1 MRINMAN
8 NKEIRAVF
16 DAETITVYQA
26 YCKEIAQAAVQVQTL
41 VPPFKMGRMT
51 WIKPSFLWAMYRS
64 GWATQPKQE
73 HILAI
78 KIKREGFDW
87 AVQNGVASTF
97 EASGFEN
104 SEEWK
109 QQLRKSVV
117 RIQWDPERS
126 IRGDKLDYRS
136 IQIGLRGKAVE
147 KYVNEWITE
156 ITDITV
162 LCRTIHSLIQQ
173 RKIEEAMELLP
184 KETVYNIDNK
194 LQFKQ
199 I

>member
-1 MRINMAN
+1 MPN
-8 NKEIRAVF
+8 NNEIRAVF

-26 YCKEIAQAAVQVQTL
+26 YCKEIAQAAVQAQTF

-64 GWATQPKQE
+64 GWATKPKQE

-104 SEEWK
+104 SDEWK
-109 QQLRKSVV
+109 QQLQKSVV

-136 IQIGLRGKAVE
+136 IQIGLRSKAVE

-162 LCRTIHSLIQQ
+162 LCKAIHSLIQQ
-173 RKIEEAMELLP
+173 RKIEEAMKLLP
-184 KETVYNIDNK
+184 KETVYIIDNK